1 MRYYLIAGEP
11 SGDLHGA
18 NLMRGIL
25 KADAD
30 AVFRFW
36 GGDMM
41 AAAGGAQNLAKH
53 YRDTSFFGIA
63 EVVRN
68 LPTILG
74 QFGECRRDIER
85 FAPDVLIL
93 IDYPGFNLRMAR
105 FAHERGIPV
114 FYYIAPKVWAW
125 KEWRVRQLRRY
136 VDRLY
141 TIFPFE
147 GEYFRS
153 KGIEPH
159 FAGNP
164 LADAIA
170 ARRPSFP
177 SPGQF
182 RRDHGLDSRPIV
194 ALLAGSR
201 RSEIRANLK
210 FMAHIA
216 RRMPDRQFV
225 VAGVS
230 WIERAEYDRMTRDM
244 PVATVCDA
252 TYELLNI
259 SEAAVVTSGT
269 ATLETALLG
278 IPELVVYGVPWI
290 YEKLKPYVLKIP
302 YVSLVNINLGRFAVR
317 ELIAGDFTEEN
328 VRREMRALL
337 HDEDYT
343 VRMRRDYAEL
353 RCLLGGDCGIP
364 GAASLGSVALRLLH
378 GVADGARCIGCFG
391 CGLLG
396 GCLGALC
403 GFLCVLRALVGIR
416 G

>member
-25 KADAD
+25 KADPG

-41 AAAGGAQNLAKH
+41 AVAGGRDALAKH

-68 LPTILG
+68 LPTILR
-74 QFGECRRDIER
+74 QFGECRRDVEA

-93 IDYPGFNLRMAR
+93 IDYPGFNMRMAR
-105 FAHERGIPV
+105 FAHERGLRV

-147 GEYFRS
+147 SGYFRS

-159 FAGNP
+159 FEGNP
-164 LADAIA
+164 LVDAIA
-170 ARRPSFP
+170 RRRRDFP
-177 SPGQF
+177 SDGEF
-182 RRDHGLDSRPIV
+182 RRSHGLDQRPIV

-201 RSEIRANLK
+201 RSEIRANLR
-210 FMAHIA
+210 FMAEIA
-216 RRMPDRQFV
+216 RRIPDRQFV

-230 WIERAEYDRMTRDM
+230 WIDRAEYERITEGM
-244 PVATVCDA
+244 PVAAVCDA
-252 TYELLNI
+252 TYELLSI

-278 IPELVVYGVPWI
+278 VPEVVVYGVPWI
-290 YEKLKPYVLKIP
+290 YEKLKPYMLKIP
-302 YVSLVNINLGRFAVR
+302 YVSLVNLNLGFEAVR
-317 ELIAGDFTEEN
+317 EIVQSNPSAAEAE
-328 VRREMRALL
+328 
-337 HDEDYT
+337 
-343 VRMRRDYAEL
+343 AEL
-353 RCLLGGDCGIP
+353 RSILVGGSRRAAMLESFDRLRRMMGQEGVSDRV
-364 GAASLGSVALRLLH
+364 GADMVAALR
-378 GVADGARCIGCFG
+378 
-391 CGLLG
+391 G
-396 GCLGALC
+396 G
-403 GFLCVLRALVGIR
+403 RAKNE
-416 G
+416 